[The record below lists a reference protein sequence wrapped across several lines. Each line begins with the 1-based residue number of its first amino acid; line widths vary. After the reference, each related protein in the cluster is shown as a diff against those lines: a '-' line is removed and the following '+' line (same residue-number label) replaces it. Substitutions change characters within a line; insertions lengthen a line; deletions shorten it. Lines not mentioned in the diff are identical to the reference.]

1 MMEVLTFFFA
11 ALVVTAAVLV
21 ALDVVGVVA
30 QLVVL
35 GAPVLGALGPPCGVE
50 ETTIIGADSSK
61 DGGMLGGGGVVSRN
75 SRKLDEVTKYI

>member
-1 MMEVLTFFFA
+1 MAKHNNTTTSPTMGDDDVLTFFFA

-35 GAPVLGALGPPCGVE
+35 GAPVLGALGPHCGEE
-50 ETTIIGADSSK
+50 ETTIIGDDSSK
-61 DGGMLGGGGVVSRN
+61 
-75 SRKLDEVTKYI
+75 K

>member
-35 GAPVLGALGPPCGVE
+35 GAPVLGALGPHYGEE
-50 ETTIIGADSSK
+50 ETAIIGDDSSK
-61 DGGMLGGGGVVSRN
+61 CVDGGRLGGRFVSQIPGSLTR
-75 SRKLDEVTKYI
+75 